1 MKQHRIQGVSRG
13 CQGAQADGGVGWKLK
28 DGVMMT
34 VGRKGKK
41 NSSDMNL
48 TLELIFKFQEDPK
61 PKFVSE

>member
-1 MKQHRIQGVSRG
+1 MEQHRIQGASRG
-13 CQGAQADGGVGWKLK
+13 GQGAQADGGAGCKLK

>member
-1 MKQHRIQGVSRG
+1 MEQHRIQGASRG
-13 CQGAQADGGVGWKLK
+13 GQGAQADEGAGWKLK